1 MEININLLWLVLFCF
16 MAIVVFLV
24 HSGFNVNLFVKKD
37 EHIADKFF
45 DKFPLVSPDFYNKS
59 AKEQNAEN
67 NQEIHEQNI
76 MIKNILERIEVL
88 ERKNK

>member
-1 MEININLLWLVLFCF
+1 MIIDINLFWIVLF
-16 MAIVVFLV
+16 IVVAVALFLV
-24 HSGFNVNLFVKKD
+24 HSGFNINLFVKKD

-45 DKFPLVSPDFYNKS
+45 NKFPLVSPDFYNKS

-76 MIKNILERIEVL
+76 ILENILKRLDAL
-88 ERKNK
+88 ERKR

>member
-1 MEININLLWLVLFCF
+1 MLVINLAWISIFVFLG
-16 MAIVVFLV
+16 IVIFLV
-24 HSGFNVNLFVKKD
+24 HSGFNTKLFVKKD

-45 DKFPLVSPDFYNKS
+45 DKFPLVSPDFYNKT

-76 MIKNILERIEVL
+76 ILENILERLDAL
-88 ERKNK
+88 EKKNG